1 MKKLIIVI
9 LLVLILAAV
18 TKPSV
23 EDYHEFI
30 KTELK
35 DNGNDNVFAKL
46 FKEGLNIQSELTTD
60 YQDKIF
66 YSTAQSTI
74 SNEKREYIGIF
85 GTWFRNN

>member
-18 TKPSV
+18 TKPSE

-66 YSTAQSTI
+66 FSTAQSTI

-85 GTWFRNN
+85 GTWIRND